1 MFTTA
6 KQAAQRP
13 LQQAAALGLAA
24 IVTVTMLA
32 SVNGLATAPSPD
44 SLLAS
49 GSAQVAVVKA
59 ASNS

>member
-6 KQAAQRP
+6 NQAAQTV
-13 LQQAAALGLAA
+13 LQQAAALGMAA
-24 IVTVTMLA
+24 IATFAILA